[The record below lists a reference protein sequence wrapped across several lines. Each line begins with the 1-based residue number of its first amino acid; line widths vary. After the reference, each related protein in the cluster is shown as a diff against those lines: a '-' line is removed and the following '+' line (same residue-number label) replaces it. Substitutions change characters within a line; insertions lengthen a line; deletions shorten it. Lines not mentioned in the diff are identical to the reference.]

1 MSTLE
6 ERTFKTLAYIT
17 ANVVAETRYAY
28 IENRDVPDLAETLR
42 KFMDAELIPLDLDAS
57 AEYLGEVELDIEAYL
72 NPDDIA
78 RPPTVRGAVAGAVA
92 DEITR
97 TACAFID
104 ESCHPA
110 LAKALVAFLEAKNIR
125 SFPKAAEE
133 HFNELELL
141 SHLEDLGGEHEGDVP
156 TAEELADPLMREGIG
171 DNSRDNG
178 GDLDE
183 EDEGDPGVKG
193 D

>member
-6 ERTFKTLAYIT
+6 DRTFTTLAYIT
-17 ANVVAETRYAY
+17 ANVVAGTRYAY

-42 KFMDAELIPLDLDAS
+42 KFMDAQLIPLDLDAS
-57 AEYLGEVELDIEAYL
+57 AEYLGEVELDIADQ

-78 RPPTVRGAVAGAVA
+78 RPPTVRVAVAGAVA
-92 DEITR
+92 DEITK

-125 SFPKAAEE
+125 IFPKAAVE
-133 HFNELELL
+133 HFKELEALP
-141 SHLEDLGGEHEGDVP
+141 SLEDLGGEHEGKFL
-156 TAEELADPLMREGIG
+156 TAEGVADLLMREGIIG
-171 DNSRDNG
+171 NSRDS
-178 GDLDE
+178 GDGLDE
-183 EDEGDPGVKG
+183 EDEGDPRVKG